1 MVAGVIGARKPQV
14 TKSISNAM
22 KSIFNVNILIM
33 QYDIWGNSVNVAS
46 RMDST
51 GVLDHIQ
58 VTQDVY
64 NILEPRGYKLKCRGK
79 INVKGKGSMITY
91 ILQRKN
97 APDDEQLT
105 HQSSKVTA
113 TSEDY
118 EVYEVDDEINEESAR
133 LTQKRKSLCRQHNI
147 FSSLTNKSLA
157 SEHSMGGSLDL
168 PDEMMVNERTK
179 LLDNN
184 NQSNSSPANVISP
197 DAYLKGFRPLPSHTV
212 LKDSIESLEKLLKN
226 DINLSD
232 ISTTKTQITT
242 PQQLHQQQQQQ
253 QQHQQAITKLSID
266 SSDTATSLCSI
277 DTIQT
282 QTANENMVNQINCNG
297 DGIKPMPNNVAM
309 DECEKLPS
317 AAPPKETTASCDD
330 GLIKNITKKIRFRDG
345 GLMKLSKSWYP
356 LVTKSDQSNQKAKM
370 TNSKSLHLI
379 SNHNQNG
386 SIFL

>member
-1 MVAGVIGARKPQV
+1 
-14 TKSISNAM
+14 
-22 KSIFNVNILIM
+22 
-33 QYDIWGNSVNVAS
+33 
-46 RMDST
+46 MDST

-97 APDDEQLT
+97 APEDEFLT

-113 TSEDY
+113 ASEDY
-118 EVYEVDDEINEESAR
+118 EVYEVDDQINEDR

-147 FSSLTNKSLA
+147 FSSLTNKSLV

-168 PDEMMVNERTK
+168 PDESVVNERTK

-197 DAYLKGFRPLPSHTV
+197 DTYLKGFRPLPSHTIC
-212 LKDSIESLEKLLKN
+212 KDSIESLEKLLKN

-232 ISTTKTQITT
+232 ISTTKTQITM
-242 PQQLHQQQQQQ
+242 Q
-253 QQHQQAITKLSID
+253 QQAINKLSIE
-266 SSDTATSLCSI
+266 SSDTVNSVCSN
-277 DTIQT
+277 DSNQT
-282 QTANENMVNQINCNG
+282 QAANESLVKKSNCNG
-297 DGIKPMPNNVAM
+297 DGVKILPNSTNK
-309 DECEKLPS
+309 DECVKVPS
-317 AAPPKETTASCDD
+317 TGLPKETTSSSED
-330 GLIKNITKKIRFRDG
+330 GLIKSIKRKIRFRDG
-345 GLMKLSKSWYP
+345 GIMKLSKSWYP
-356 LVTKSDQSNQKAKM
+356 TTATKSDQSNQKTKIP
-370 TNSKSLHLI
+370 NSKSFNLI
-379 SNHNQNG
+379 STHNQNG